1 MSTRSLPIGWGQRG
15 NASDPDVKSER
26 PGDWREMDLASKYK
40 RDGVEEGDEGGKVPL
55 GFGSRSNMK
64 TLEELS
70 LSGSAS
76 EVAVAEVNLKNMPKS
91 GLTYGDLEYVKPYSP
106 VYTSSETSR
115 TAPAAAPAP
124 VPASASAP
132 APTPTPPVADSS
144 SLLIQAVLQMDSRM
158 KEMQMTMDSR
168 MQGLES
174 NVELILARLDALSK
188 QGGK

>member
-1 MSTRSLPIGWGQRG
+1 
-15 NASDPDVKSER
+15 
-26 PGDWREMDLASKYK
+26 MDLASKYK
-40 RDGVEEGDEGGKVPL
+40 RDGMEDKEARGSKVPL

-76 EVAVAEVNLKNMPKS
+76 EVAVAEVNLKNMPRS
-91 GLTYGDLEYVKPYSP
+91 GLTSGDLEYVKPYSP

-115 TAPAAAPAP
+115 RAPAAVPAP
-124 VPASASAP
+124 VPVPAP

-158 KEMQMTMDSR
+158 KEMQMAMDSR

-174 NVELILARLDALSK
+174 NVELSWLVSTHYRNKAGSRDK
-188 QGGK
+188 TKKGR